1 MSKGNNYIDNNRL
14 KELVVQYT
22 RLNYHDDGD
31 WCDRYEKTMATRG
44 VKKPEVLKRATDFL
58 NRRRAMYKERVI
70 TEESKKEYDKVAFE
84 LAVAFMKIATG
95 LAQSLKLSL
104 DEDIDDIK
112 QDAIYS
118 AFKYCN
124 RYDEDNNT
132 SCFAYISQIMKN
144 AMFMFIKERE
154 KEHLDGAII
163 PENKLIFDNR
173 GVDQLEGFE
182 ENSEN

>member
-1 MSKGNNYIDNNRL
+1 MSKGNYYIDNNRL

-22 RLNYHDDGD
+22 RLNYHDEGE
-31 WCDRYEKTMATRG
+31 WCDRYEKTMATRSI
-44 VKKPEVLKRATDFL
+44 KKPEVLKRATDFL
-58 NRRRAMYKERVI
+58 NRRRKMYKERVI
-70 TEESKKEYDKVAFE
+70 TEETKKEYTKVAEE
-84 LAVAFMKIATG
+84 LGITFMRIAAG
-95 LAQSLKLSL
+95 LAQGLKLSL
-104 DEDIDDIK
+104 DDDYNDLISE
-112 QDAIYS
+112 ALLS

-124 RYDEDNNT
+124 RYDEDSNT
-132 SCFAYISQIMKN
+132 SCFAYVTQIMKN
-144 AMFMFIKERE
+144 AMFLFIKERE